1 MNSITRI
8 SLIVLV
14 FLSAFGI
21 HPPHPVRAATE
32 WLVTNANDSGVGSL
46 RQAIADA
53 SDGDT
58 IKFDSSLAGQTIHV
72 ASVLVVDKSLTIDGG
87 NLAPSIK
94 ISGETNNGNIDL
106 SLMTVTALSSVEITG
121 IEFANGKNYY
131 PPNSGGITNLGSL
144 RIKDCIFSGNIG
156 DQGGAIRNSGELTV
170 IHSVFNGNT
179 GLMGGGAIFNDI
191 NGSTTISN
199 ASFTENSAFDS
210 GGAILN
216 LSDSINITNSTF
228 SANSADDG
236 GAIANQGTLT
246 LTDSTLSNNSADDG
260 GGVAN
265 SGTLTI
271 TRSILLSNSVFLA
284 GAGGGIMNF
293 ETGTITV
300 TDSSITNNS
309 ADNGGGLFNFG
320 TANFT
325 NSTIAG
331 NSVSTNGGGVSTWYW
346 LTLTNSTIV
355 GNSAATG
362 GGVFNL
368 GTLTTTNATFSENS
382 AATGGGIYNGMPIPE
397 FPEFAG
403 TLNFSNTI
411 IANSTVGADCY
422 SEGLINTNIN
432 NLVEN
437 NAASPNQCATPSLAA
452 DPNLG
457 PLANNG
463 GPTQTMALLPG
474 SPAIDAGDDNACPS
488 TDQRGILRPQG
499 GHCDIGA
506 FEKEYE
512 LETTV
517 LKSIAAQDGWIREST
532 ETSGNGGMKNNT
544 ASTLNL
550 GDDSAKRQY
559 RSILSFDTSSL
570 PDNAVITKVTLKLK
584 RQGVTGGGNPVA
596 MFQGFM
602 VDIKKGTFGTAPLA
616 LRDFKATANKT
627 IGPTSPALTS
637 GWYNLNLTAGKSFIN
652 KLSTGGGLTQIRLR
666 FKLDDNNNATANILK
681 LYRGNAAATNRPQL
695 VIEYYV
701 P

>member
-1 MNSITRI
+1 MNRITRI
-8 SLIVLV
+8 TLLALVL
-14 FLSAFGI
+14 LSAFGI

-32 WLVTNANDSGVGSL
+32 WVVTSANDSGTGSL
-46 RQAIADA
+46 RQAIANA

-58 IKFDSSLAGQTIHV
+58 IKFDLSLAGQTIHV
-72 ASVLVVDKSLTIDGG
+72 ASMLVVDKSLTIDGG
-87 NLAPSIK
+87 NLVPSIK
-94 ISGETNNGNIDL
+94 INGDTANGNSDL
-106 SLMTVTALSSVEITG
+106 SLMTVAALSSVEITG
-121 IEFANGKNYY
+121 IEFTNGKNYY

-170 IHSVFNGNT
+170 TYSVFNGNT

-199 ASFTENSAFDS
+199 TSFTENPAYES

-216 LSDSINITNSTF
+216 LSDSINISNSTF
-228 SANSADDG
+228 SANSASDDG
-236 GAIANQGTLT
+236 GAIANLGTLT
-246 LTDSTLSNNSADDG
+246 LTDSILSNNSADYG

-271 TRSILLSNSVFLA
+271 TKSRLSSNSTYLA

-382 AATGGGIYNGMPIPE
+382 AATGGGIYNGMPIPG

-437 NAASPNQCATPSLAA
+437 NAASPNQCGTPSLTS

-474 SPAIDAGDDNACPS
+474 SPAIGAGGDDACPS
-488 TDQRGILRPQG
+488 ADQRGITRPQG
-499 GHCDIGA
+499 VHCDIGA
-506 FEKEYE
+506 FEYEYE
-512 LETTV
+512 MVTKT
-517 LKSIAAQDGWIREST
+517 LKSIAMQDGWIREST
-532 ETSGNGGMKNNT
+532 ETSGTGGTMNST

-550 GDDSAKRQY
+550 GDDAANRQY
-559 RSILSFDTSSL
+559 RAILSFDTSPL
-570 PDNAVITKVTLKLK
+570 PDNAVITKVTLKFK
-584 RQGVTGGGNPVA
+584 YAGFTGTLPFSTHGNLLVDIRKGPFGGNP
-596 MFQGFM
+596 
-602 VDIKKGTFGTAPLA
+602 A
-616 LRDFKATANKT
+616 LQLGDFKATANKNN
-627 IGPTSPALTS
+627 ALSFTNTKVNN
-637 GWYNLNLTAGKSFIN
+637 WYTKLLSSIN
-652 KLSTGGGLTQIRLR
+652 FAYINRTNVTQFRLH
-666 FKLDDNNNATANILK
+666 FQKDDNHDFGIDL
-681 LYRGNAAATNRPQL
+681 LRIYSGNADAANRPQL
-695 VIEYYV
+695 IIEYYV